1 MPSPAVET
9 NHEQVRPLRAL
20 FVFTTCSNTMEPTM
34 TTFSSKSLVSAVAIA
49 VAGIVGLNATSSH
62 AGEFSSATVVKPKAG
77 LSFPVGSK
85 QAVGYFLA
93 ERGGCDL
100 TLLVGEAGESASE
113 SSKGGSASRFSTLV
127 AAGRTAR
134 MDTADGPSIEFFC
147 STGASFLTTRVI
159 DRLAYSAPA
168 SR

>member
-1 MPSPAVET
+1 MST
-9 NHEQVRPLRAL
+9 SL
-20 FVFTTCSNTMEPTM
+20 
-34 TTFSSKSLVSAVAIA
+34 SSKSLVAAAALLIA
-49 VAGIVGLNATSSH
+49 GAAGLGASVTH

-100 TLLVGEAGESASE
+100 TLLIGDAGEAASE
-113 SSKGGSASRFSTLV
+113 AAKGGTASRFSTLV

-134 MDTADGPSIEFFC
+134 IDTADGPSVEFFC
-147 STGASFLTTRVI
+147 STGASFLTTRVYE
-159 DRLAYSAPA
+159 RVAYTTSAA
-168 SR
+168 R

>member
-1 MPSPAVET
+1 MT
-9 NHEQVRPLRAL
+9 NFP
-20 FVFTTCSNTMEPTM
+20 
-34 TTFSSKSLVSAVAIA
+34 SSKTVFAAAAFA
-49 VAGIVGLNATSSH
+49 VAGIAGLSATSGH

-100 TLLVGEAGESASE
+100 TLLVGEAGEAASDSA
-113 SSKGGSASRFSTLV
+113 KGGSASRFSTLV

-134 MDTADGPSIEFFC
+134 MDTADGPSVEFFC

-168 SR
+168 IR

>member
-1 MPSPAVET
+1 
-9 NHEQVRPLRAL
+9 
-20 FVFTTCSNTMEPTM
+20 M
-34 TTFSSKSLVSAVAIA
+34 TTFSSAKILLAAAALAGAI
-49 VAGIVGLNATSSH
+49 GLNPAAQ

-100 TLLVGEAGESASE
+100 TLLVGVAGEAASE
-113 SSKGGSASRFSTLV
+113 SPVSATAARFSTLI

-134 MDTADGPSIEFFC
+134 IDTADGPSVEFFC

-159 DRLAYSAPA
+159 DRLAYSNAQ
-168 SR
+168 

>member
-34 TTFSSKSLVSAVAIA
+34 TTFSSPKFLIAAVALA
-49 VAGIVGLNATSSH
+49 VAGLNATSSH
-62 AGEFSSATVVKPKAG
+62 AGEYSSATVVRPKAG

-93 ERGGCDL
+93 QRGGCDL
-100 TLLVGEAGESASE
+100 TLLVGEGGESASE
-113 SSKGGSASRFSTLV
+113 AGKAASAARFSTLV

-159 DRLAYSAPA
+159 DRLAYSASA
-168 SR
+168 SE

>member
-1 MPSPAVET
+1 
-9 NHEQVRPLRAL
+9 
-20 FVFTTCSNTMEPTM
+20 M
-34 TTFSSKSLVSAVAIA
+34 TTSSFSKSLVAAAALAIA
-49 VAGIVGLNATSSH
+49 GAAGLSASVGH

-100 TLLVGEAGESASE
+100 TLLIGDAGEAASE
-113 SSKGGSASRFSTLV
+113 AAKGGSASRFSTLV

-134 MDTADGPSIEFFC
+134 IDTADGPSVEFFC
-147 STGASFLTTRVI
+147 STGASFLTTRVFDRI
-159 DRLAYSAPA
+159 AYSRLAA
-168 SR
+168 R

>member
-1 MPSPAVET
+1 M
-9 NHEQVRPLRAL
+9 
-20 FVFTTCSNTMEPTM
+20 SNS
-34 TTFSSKSLVSAVAIA
+34 FCSKSLAAAAALVIA
-49 VAGIVGLNATSSH
+49 ATAGLGASVTH

-100 TLLVGEAGESASE
+100 TLLIGDAGEAASE
-113 SSKGGSASRFSTLV
+113 AAKGGISSRFSTLV

-134 MDTADGPSIEFFC
+134 IDTADGPSVEFFC
-147 STGASFLTTRVI
+147 STGTSFLTARVFE
-159 DRLAYSAPA
+159 RVAYSAPA
-168 SR
+168 AR

>member
-1 MPSPAVET
+1 MT
-9 NHEQVRPLRAL
+9 N
-20 FVFTTCSNTMEPTM
+20 F
-34 TTFSSKSLVSAVAIA
+34 FSSKSVFAAAALA
-49 VAGIVGLNATSSH
+49 VAGIAGLNATSGH

-100 TLLVGEAGESASE
+100 TLLVGEAGEAASD
-113 SSKGGSASRFSTLV
+113 SGKGGSASRFSTLV

-134 MDTADGPSIEFFC
+134 MDTADGPSVEFFC

-168 SR
+168 IR

>member
-1 MPSPAVET
+1 MST
-9 NHEQVRPLRAL
+9 SLS
-20 FVFTTCSNTMEPTM
+20 F
-34 TTFSSKSLVSAVAIA
+34 KSLVAAAALVIAGAAGLGTSA
-49 VAGIVGLNATSSH
+49 TH

-100 TLLVGEAGESASE
+100 TLLIGEAGEAASE
-113 SSKGGSASRFSTLV
+113 AAKGGTASRFSTLV

-134 MDTADGPSIEFFC
+134 IDTADGPSVEFFC
-147 STGASFLTTRVI
+147 STGASFLTTRVYE
-159 DRLAYSAPA
+159 RVAYSTPA
-168 SR
+168 AR

>member
-1 MPSPAVET
+1 
-9 NHEQVRPLRAL
+9 
-20 FVFTTCSNTMEPTM
+20 M
-34 TTFSSKSLVSAVAIA
+34 TKFSSKSVVAAVSFA
-49 VAGIVGLNATSSH
+49 VAGLAGLNATTGH

-77 LSFPVGSK
+77 LSFPLGSK

-100 TLLVGEAGESASE
+100 TLLVGEAGEAAADAE
-113 SSKGGSASRFSTLV
+113 KGGSASRFTTLV

-134 MDTADGPSIEFFC
+134 MDTADGPSVEFFC

-159 DRLAYSAPA
+159 DRLAYSSPA
-168 SR
+168 IR

>member
-1 MPSPAVET
+1 
-9 NHEQVRPLRAL
+9 
-20 FVFTTCSNTMEPTM
+20 M
-34 TTFSSKSLVSAVAIA
+34 THSSFSKSLVAAVALVIA
-49 VAGIVGLNATSSH
+49 GAAGLGASVGH

-100 TLLVGEAGESASE
+100 TLLVGEAGDAASDAK
-113 SSKGGSASRFSTLV
+113 KGGSAARFSTLV

-134 MDTADGPSIEFFC
+134 IDTADGPSVEFFC

-159 DRLAYSAPA
+159 DRVAYAAPA
-168 SR
+168 AR

>member
-1 MPSPAVET
+1 MSK
-9 NHEQVRPLRAL
+9 
-20 FVFTTCSNTMEPTM
+20 
-34 TTFSSKSLVSAVAIA
+34 FSSKSVFAAAALT
-49 VAGIVGLNATSSH
+49 VAGLAGLNAAPGH

-100 TLLVGEAGESASE
+100 TLLVGEAGDAASD
-113 SSKGGSASRFSTLV
+113 SVKGGSASRFTTLV

-134 MDTADGPSIEFFC
+134 MDTADGPSVEFFC

-168 SR
+168 VR

>member
-1 MPSPAVET
+1 M
-9 NHEQVRPLRAL
+9 
-20 FVFTTCSNTMEPTM
+20 M
-34 TTFSSKSLVSAVAIA
+34 TFSSSKSLFAAAALA
-49 VAGIVGLNATSSH
+49 VAGMAGLTASSH
-62 AGEFSSATVVKPKAG
+62 AGEYSSATVVKPNAG

-113 SSKGGSASRFSTLV
+113 LPKGGASARFTTLV

-134 MDTADGPSIEFFC
+134 IDTADGPSVELFC

-159 DRLAYSAPA
+159 ERLAYSAPVTN
-168 SR
+168 

>member
-1 MPSPAVET
+1 
-9 NHEQVRPLRAL
+9 
-20 FVFTTCSNTMEPTM
+20 M
-34 TTFSSKSLVSAVAIA
+34 TTSSFSHSLFAVAAVVIA
-49 VAGIVGLNATSSH
+49 AASGLGASAGH

-100 TLLVGEAGESASE
+100 TLLVGEAGEAASVAQ
-113 SSKGGSASRFSTLV
+113 KGGNAARFSTLV

-134 MDTADGPSIEFFC
+134 IDTADGPSVEFFC

-159 DRLAYSAPA
+159 ERVAYAAPA
-168 SR
+168 SQ